1 MKKKATIVIILILL
15 VIIVLISFINFSQ
28 KKTSLKIIENTTEE
42 KSFSSNIIKNVSY
55 VSEDAKGN
63 KYTINAYQGEID
75 LANSDLI
82 YLTDVIALIDLIDS
96 ENIEITS
103 DYGKYN
109 ITNYDTIFSK
119 NVIINYQYNKITGEY
134 LDFSFDR
141 ESMIVSKEVVYTN
154 LENILKADV
163 IEVNIETKDTKIF
176 MHESEKQ
183 VNIKS
188 KEWYG
193 SNKKI

>member
-28 KKTSLKIIENTTEE
+28 KKTSSKNIENTTEE

-188 KEWYG
+188 KE
-193 SNKKI
+193 